1 MNRVDTI
8 RRLIELKKIFLEYE
22 NIECKQEDVDLINSA
37 VKELSRGD
45 VEILNSLQVANKE
58 IKNENKLL
66 KKENKELKKE
76 LELHEWAFEGLR
88 SAYFEKIGEENGD

>member
-1 MNRVDTI
+1 MNRVDII

-37 VKELSRGD
+37 IKELSRGD

>member
-1 MNRVDTI
+1 MNRVDII

-45 VEILNSLQVANKE
+45 VEILNSLQVDRK
-58 IKNENKLL
+58 
-66 KKENKELKKE
+66 
-76 LELHEWAFEGLR
+76 
-88 SAYFEKIGEENGD
+88 SVV

>member
-1 MNRVDTI
+1 MNRVDII

-76 LELHEWAFEGLR
+76 LELYEWAFEGLR
-88 SAYFEKIGEENGD
+88 SAYFEKIGEENGN

>member
-1 MNRVDTI
+1 MNRVDII

-76 LELHEWAFEGLR
+76 LERYEWAFEGLR
-88 SAYFEKIGEENGD
+88 NAYFEKIGEENGD

>member
-1 MNRVDTI
+1 MNRVDII

-22 NIECKQEDVDLINSA
+22 NIECKQEDVDLINSV

-76 LELHEWAFEGLR
+76 LELYEWAFEGLR
-88 SAYFEKIGEENGD
+88 SAYFEKIGAENGN

>member
-1 MNRVDTI
+1 MNRVDII

-45 VEILNSLQVANKE
+45 VEILNSLQVANK
-58 IKNENKLL
+58 
-66 KKENKELKKE
+66 
-76 LELHEWAFEGLR
+76 
-88 SAYFEKIGEENGD
+88 

>member
-1 MNRVDTI
+1 MNRVDII

-22 NIECKQEDVDLINSA
+22 NI
-37 VKELSRGD
+37 
-45 VEILNSLQVANKE
+45 
-58 IKNENKLL
+58 
-66 KKENKELKKE
+66 ELKKE